1 MTRGQGPR
9 PGPGAAAGHHTAA
22 EIGRLAGVESTRR
35 RKDPGVGGDAA
46 RARDTGRELRIEVRG
61 GSPVS
66 VRVVGDLDL
75 RTAPALRDRIQEL
88 GPVDVIVECDE
99 LHFVDSTGVSLLV
112 RMHHDLRSRGRTL
125 RLRGV
130 AGVPRRTLEILGLT
144 ETLGLVDG

>member
-1 MTRGQGPR
+1 MTKGQGRR
-9 PGPGAAAGHHTAA
+9 PDAGVGAGHHAAA
-22 EIGRLAGVESTRR
+22 EIGRLAGVESTGR
-35 RKDPGVGGDAA
+35 RKDAGAEGNDA
-46 RARDTGRELRIEVRG
+46 RAREAGRDLRIDVRG

-75 RTAPALRDRIQEL
+75 HTAPILRDRMQEL
-88 GPVDVIVECDE
+88 GPVDVVVECDE
-99 LHFVDSTGVSLLV
+99 LRFVDSTGVSLLV